1 MKIESSAVAL
11 AAGSSQ
17 TSVVTKSEELR
28 MWAGNTQI
36 TDNSDGS
43 SGEAKGFIVS
53 LSSLNLSSVNK
64 AAYEETVFEMSDED
78 MNKISLLQRM
88 LENLT
93 GKKIQFYLPLKHYK
107 TGGNGN
113 IAGMQQGGG
122 QTGLGWGISYQR
134 HESTVETA
142 SMAFSAKGSVKTADG
157 RQISFSLD
165 LNVSRTFV
173 YEENFSFRAGDA
185 LIDPLVVN
193 FAGGSTE
200 LQDQKFSFDL
210 DNDGISNN
218 ISFVKQGSGFLVLDK
233 NGDGIVNNGGELFGP
248 TTGNGFWE
256 LAAYDKDG
264 NGWIDEND
272 PIFDKL
278 QIWTK
283 NENGEDELFAV
294 GQMGIGAIYV
304 KGIQSA
310 FELKNSANELQ
321 GKIQQT
327 GVFLREN
334 GTAGTLQYVD
344 MTI

>member
-17 TSVVTKSEELR
+17 TSVVTKSEDLR
-28 MWAGNTQI
+28 MWAGNAQI
-36 TDNSDGS
+36 TGKTGNST
-43 SGEAKGFIVS
+43 GEPEDFILSVAS
-53 LSSLNLSSVNK
+53 LSK
-64 AAYEETVFEMSDED
+64 TGYEETIFEMSDED
-78 MNKISLLQRM
+78 MTKISLIQKM
-88 LENLT
+88 IESLT
-93 GKKIQFYLPLKHYK
+93 GKKIQFYLPVKMYK
-107 TGGNGN
+107 TGCNGN
-113 IAGMQQGGG
+113 IAGMQGGG
-122 QTGLGWGISYQR
+122 RTGLGWGISYQR

-142 SMAFSAKGSVKTADG
+142 SMSFSAKGSVKTADG
-157 RQISFSLD
+157 RQISFSLE

-173 YEENFSFRAGDA
+173 SEENFSFRAGDA

-193 FAGGSTE
+193 FAGGSAE
-200 LQDQKFSFDL
+200 LKEQKFSFDL
-210 DNDGISNN
+210 DNDGTLNN
-218 ISFVKQGSGFLVLDK
+218 VSFVKEGSGFLVLDK
-233 NGDGIVNNGGELFGP
+233 NGDGIINNGAELFGP
-248 TTGNGFWE
+248 ATGNGFLE

-283 NENGEDELFAV
+283 NGNGEDELFAI
-294 GQMGIGAIYV
+294 GQLGIGAIYV
-304 KGIQSA
+304 KGINSA
-310 FELKNSANELQ
+310 FELKNPSNELQ

-334 GTAGTLQYVD
+334 GVPGTLQYVD

>member
-1 MKIESSAVAL
+1 MKIESSAVNL
-11 AAGSSQ
+11 AANSSQ
-17 TSVVTKSEELR
+17 TSAVTKSEELR

-36 TDNSDGS
+36 TGKTDDSSDGS
-43 SGEAKGFIVS
+43 GDFILS

-64 AAYEETVFEMSDED
+64 SAFEETVFEMSDKD
-78 MNKISLLQRM
+78 MSTISLLQKM
-88 LENLT
+88 IEALT
-93 GKKIQFYLPLKHYK
+93 GKKIQFFLPTKLYK
-107 TGGNGN
+107 ASGSEN
-113 IAGMQQGGG
+113 AAFSQASG

-134 HESTVETA
+134 HERTEESS
-142 SMAFSAKGSVKTADG
+142 SMSFSAKGSVNTADG
-157 RQISFSLD
+157 RQISFTLD

-173 YEENFSFRAGDA
+173 SEENFSFKAGDA
-185 LIDPLVVN
+185 LVDPLVVN

-200 LQDQKFSFDL
+200 LQDQEFSFDL

-233 NGDGIVNNGGELFGP
+233 NGDGTINNGGELFGP
-248 TTGNGFWE
+248 TTGNGFLE
-256 LAAYDKDG
+256 LAAYDQDG

-294 GQMGIGAIYV
+294 GQLGIGAIYV
-304 KGIQSA
+304 KGINSA
-310 FELKNSANELQ
+310 FELKNSSNELQ

-344 MTI
+344 MTV